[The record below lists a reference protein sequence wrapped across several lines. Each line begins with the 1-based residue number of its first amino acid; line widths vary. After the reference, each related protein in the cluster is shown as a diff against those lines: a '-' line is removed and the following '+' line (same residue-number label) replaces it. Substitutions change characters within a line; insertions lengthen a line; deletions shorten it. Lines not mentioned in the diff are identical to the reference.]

1 MRSTEQSA
9 GLFLYSKGGISVPRK
24 PKKPCAFPGC
34 PQLTLDVYCEE
45 HASLR
50 QKQYDRYNRAPNHDK
65 KYGNNWKRIRG
76 LYVKK
81 HPLCERCLKE
91 GKITPVEEV
100 HHIIP
105 LSRGGTNQFSNL
117 MSLCQSCHTKIHYE
131 LGDRK

>member
-1 MRSTEQSA
+1 MQ
-9 GLFLYSKGGISVPRK
+9 KGVQMPYK
-24 PKKPCAFPGC
+24 FKKPCAMQGC
-34 PQLTLDVYCEE
+34 PNLTNETYCEE
-45 HASLR
+45 HKAQR
-50 QKQYDRYNRAPNHDK
+50 HKEYDKFHRAPDHDK
-65 KYGNNWKRIRG
+65 KYGNNWRRIRS

-91 GKITPVEEV
+91 GRMTPVEEV

-105 LSRGGTNQFSNL
+105 LSRGGTNQFVNL

>member
-1 MRSTEQSA
+1 MPS
-9 GLFLYSKGGISVPRK
+9 K

-34 PQLTLDVYCEE
+34 PNLTHDAYCEE
-45 HASLR
+45 HAALR
-50 QKQYDRYNRAPNHDK
+50 QKQYDKYNRSPNHDK
-65 KYGNNWKRIRG
+65 KYGNNWRRIRG